1 MLIVVR
7 VCIFQ
12 DITGWGENDRG
23 VSYTFG
29 RDVVHDFLHR
39 HRLSLIARA
48 HQVSAPHL
56 YTVSPV
62 VYACHNKNG
71 GINIAQRMLERK
83 LNFLGHMRDA
93 RWEADKTSCFWHN
106 EWQNKRER
114 PKRRWTDDRVDWCVI
129 FAPCTDWRWT
139 GWNTLWNMSWTPTG
153 IETTHDGARERARE
167 IERLCVYLKF
177 TLMNN

>member
-1 MLIVVR
+1 MVLVDWFNDVQTVRTHRVGPGLSGSRQLLAQVALSTTASLVLLLICTLCMLIVVR

-93 RWEADKTSCFWHN
+93 R
-106 EWQNKRER
+106 
-114 PKRRWTDDRVDWCVI
+114 
-129 FAPCTDWRWT
+129 
-139 GWNTLWNMSWTPTG
+139 
-153 IETTHDGARERARE
+153 
-167 IERLCVYLKF
+167 
-177 TLMNN
+177 